1 MGAGADAD
9 VGVGAVA
16 DGSACYAGRRRHVR
30 ERLATLAALG
40 TTAEVRRR
48 APAELSE
55 ACGFSRAMISAV
67 RGSRWVPLH
76 LHTHEELDPNA
87 ARFRAYVEGGADIP
101 LANLLAETTMVRR
114 RVGVLVPEALI
125 PTRAFAP
132 IIAVAESPAYVAAP
146 MVVGGRTIGFV
157 HADRV
162 GQGSVVDDDDRRLI
176 EAFAAELGVLYER
189 LWWRERLADRGRR
202 AHADLDRA
210 TRALQEI
217 DSAAVDLRVTSDSP
231 RTLRRASEPR
241 RAAEHPE
248 SALTV
253 REWDVLAHV
262 ADGATNR
269 VIAHRLTLSEDT
281 VKTHLKSILRKLGVA
296 GRASAVAWYSEL
308 TRAVR

>member
-1 MGAGADAD
+1 MGAGTDAD
-9 VGVGAVA
+9 VGVGAR
-16 DGSACYAGRRRHVR
+16 ACYSHRRRHVR
-30 ERLATLAALG
+30 EHLALLAALG
-40 TTAEVRRR
+40 TTAELRLR
-48 APAELSE
+48 APAEMSE

-76 LHTHEELDPNA
+76 LYSREELDPNA
-87 ARFRAYVEGGADIP
+87 ARFRAYVEGGAEIP

-146 MVVGGRTIGFV
+146 IVVGGRAIGFM

-162 GQGSVVDDDDRRLI
+162 GQRAVVDDDDRRLV
-176 EAFAAELGVLYER
+176 EAFAADFGVLYER
-189 LWWRERLADRGRR
+189 TWWRERLAERGRR
-202 AHADLDRA
+202 ARADLDRA
-210 TRALQEI
+210 TRALCEI
-217 DSAAVDLRVTSDSP
+217 ESTTDLRVTTDTHASR
-231 RTLRRASEPR
+231 RTSEPR
-241 RAAEHPE
+241 RPAVHPE
-248 SALTV
+248 GTLTV

-262 ADGATNR
+262 AEGATNR
-269 VIAHRLTLSEDT
+269 VVAHRLSVSEDT

-296 GRASAVAWYSEL
+296 NRASAVAWHSEI